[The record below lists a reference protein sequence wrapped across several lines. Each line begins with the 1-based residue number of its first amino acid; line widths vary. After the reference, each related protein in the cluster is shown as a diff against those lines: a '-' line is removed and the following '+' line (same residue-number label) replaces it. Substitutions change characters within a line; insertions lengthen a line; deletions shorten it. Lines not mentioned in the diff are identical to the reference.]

1 MEPKIIGLIGGEGN
15 NPPNPTPATVELV
28 IGENKY
34 NVNPAGDA
42 IDGEG
47 KVVKTKA
54 ELEILKTPA
63 PVLTDEQKLTATKLA
78 EKTAAI
84 EAQLIPDA
92 EIEID
97 EVKYKLNKDGAAVD
111 TTGKVI
117 KTKAEIK
124 TLLLAVPEIVADLDY
139 VSEIQK
145 VTNLTI
151 TGENGQPNTYEN
163 TLPGITTYVQ
173 DVFKEGNK
181 LGATQ
186 YEQSLISKYPILPSI
201 LEHLDIH
208 GDLKDFIADVDYS
221 KVVITDDE
229 NQHIDIYTKAKLAQG
244 LSQAEITD
252 MINYLK
258 TDKKLK
264 SGAETG
270 LVYLKTAQTNKSTE
284 RAEASTQAKAL
295 ADAEQTKYWNE
306 VNKIV
311 TSKQIIIGDKKFAI
325 PDVIK
330 IKTDDGKIV
339 TKTSKDFID
348 YIQKP
353 LTFKVEGQLYTMT
366 QLEYD
371 EAVEDI
377 KRTPHNDLFDAY
389 RKFIKYDDSQLIAA
403 AASGNV
409 VKQIIKLSTKAGGA
423 GGVAGHGGKIVLP
436 IK

>member
-1 MEPKIIGLIGGEGN
+1 MDKIIVPVGGQDN
-15 NPPNPTPATVELV
+15 NPPIPIPATVELV
-28 IGENKY
+28 IGTDKY

-42 IDGEG
+42 IDGDG

-63 PVLTDEQKLTATKLA
+63 PVLTEEQKLEATKLL

-97 EVKYKLNKDGAAVD
+97 DVKYKLNKDGAAVD
-111 TTGKVI
+111 ATGKVI

-124 TLLLAVPEIVADLDY
+124 TLLLAAPEVVADLDY
-139 VSEIQK
+139 VNEIQK
-145 VTNLTI
+145 VTNLSI
-151 TGENGQPNTYEN
+151 IGENGQPNTYEN

-181 LGATQ
+181 IGATQ

-201 LEHLDIH
+201 LEHLNIH
-208 GDLKDFIADVDYS
+208 GDLKDFIADIDYS
-221 KVVITDDE
+221 KVIIGDDE
-229 NQHIDIYTKAKLAQG
+229 NQHIDIFTKAKLAQG
-244 LSQAEITD
+244 LSQAEIND
-252 MINYLK
+252 MVSYYK
-258 TDKKLK
+258 ADKKLK
-264 SGAETG
+264 SAAETG
-270 LVYLKTAQTNKSTE
+270 LTYLKTAEITKTTD
-284 RAEASTQAKAL
+284 RANASAQAKAL
-295 ADAEQTKYWNE
+295 ADAEKTTYWNE
-306 VNKIV
+306 INKIV
-311 TSKQIIIGDKKFAI
+311 TSKQIILGDKKFAI

-330 IKTDDGKIV
+330 IKSDDGKIV

-353 LTFKVEGQLYTMT
+353 LTFKIEGQIYTMT

-389 RKFIKYDDSQLIAA
+389 RKFTKYDDSQLIAA
-403 AASGNV
+403 AASNNA
-409 VKQIIKLSTKAGGA
+409 VKQIIKLKTKAGGA
-423 GGVAGHGGKIVLP
+423 GGAAGTGGKIVLP

>member
-117 KTKAEIK
+117 KSKAEIK
-124 TLLLAVPEIVADLDY
+124 ALLLAIPEAVTDLDY

-208 GDLKDFIADVDYS
+208 GDLKDFTADVDYS

-311 TSKQIIIGDKKFAI
+311 ASKQIVIGDKKFAI

-389 RKFIKYDDSQLIAA
+389 RKFTKYDDSQLIAA